1 LLIFDVLASK
11 QPQEDVLD
19 LLKKEKSM
27 ARAEH
32 DACANAIS
40 ESQRATASK
49 VESTIRAMKEAKKKA
64 EIAQIKMLKMKVQID
79 SITVV
84 QNDESFMFSGP
95 LYDEWTR
102 YKDTGGLNDF
112 GYYRLTKK

>member
-1 LLIFDVLASK
+1 VFDLLASK
-11 QPQEDVLD
+11 EPKEDVLD
-19 LLKKEKSM
+19 LLKKEKSK

-32 DACANAIS
+32 DACTNAIAV
-40 ESQRATASK
+40 SQQATASK
-49 VESTIRAMKEAKKKA
+49 VEATIKAMKEANKKA
-64 EIAQIKMLKMKVQID
+64 KIAQIKMLKMKVQID

-95 LYDEWTR
+95 LYEEWIR
-102 YKDTGGLNDF
+102 YKDSGGINDF